1 MNNFKDLKV
10 WQKSI
15 ALVTLVY
22 QNIEELPQDEKYGLS
37 SQMKRCANS
46 IPSNIAEGAGRTS
59 KKEFKYFLS
68 VSKGSLNELQTQ
80 LIVSQK
86 LNFLSLEKL
95 TSLEEKIE
103 EIGKMLSG
111 LIKSLN

>member
-10 WQKSI
+10 WEKSI
-15 ALVTLVY
+15 ELVTLVY
-22 QNIEELPQDEKYGLS
+22 QNIAELPQDEKYGLT

-68 VSKGSLNELQTQ
+68 VAKGSLNELQTQ
-80 LIVSQK
+80 LMVSEKLHFINIEK
-86 LNFLSLEKL
+86 LNL
-95 TSLEEKIE
+95 LEEKIT

-111 LIKSLN
+111 LMKSLN

>member
-111 LIKSLN
+111 LMKSLN